1 MESYRIRGLRP
12 FRLFLIVI
20 LALTPLVQSFWFG
33 RAWRV
38 IDAVAWPGP
47 RTLLQGLWIVAA
59 LVVLAAALDMLR
71 VRVLPRRAFGPW
83 GRAVVQLWLIA
94 SCLSFLAMMAME
106 SLAWFSR
113 PAMAALPVAQWARVG
128 PARHTV
134 FRYVVWLA
142 GGLPFLATVYG
153 ATVGRLRYRVITVEV
168 PITDLP
174 PPLDGL
180 RIVHLSDIHIGAF
193 MPRAAIRRA
202 VDMSNTV
209 QPDLAVLTGDL
220 ISNEH
225 DPLEDCIAELS
236 RLRAPMGVWGC
247 HGNHERW
254 AGVEAR
260 GQALFARY
268 GMHVLRQQCVELS
281 WRGGHFNLIGVD
293 DRRER
298 ARPGEPSSLLRGIEG
313 LVRPDIPNILL
324 SHNPETFPR
333 AAALGIALSLAGHT
347 HGGQLRFAL
356 GNRQWSPA
364 RLLTPFVAGLYRLP
378 YGLAASPS
386 SEEPGA
392 CSQTDAFLY
401 VNPGLGTLGLPL
413 RLGMPPEITV
423 LTLRSAGHPAAW
435 CGHAL

>member
-1 MESYRIRGLRP
+1 M
-12 FRLFLIVI
+12 
-20 LALTPLVQSFWFG
+20 T
-33 RAWRV
+33 
-38 IDAVAWPGP
+38 AVG
-47 RTLLQGLWIVAA
+47 
-59 LVVLAAALDMLR
+59 
-71 VRVLPRRAFGPW
+71 
-83 GRAVVQLWLIA
+83 
-94 SCLSFLAMMAME
+94 

-113 PAMAALPVAQWARVG
+113 PAMAALPVAQWARVE

-134 FRYVVWLA
+134 FRYAVWLA
-142 GGLPFLATVYG
+142 GGLPFLAAVYG
-153 ATVGRLRYRVITVEV
+153 ATAGRLRYRVVTVEV

-174 PPLDGL
+174 PQLDGL

-202 VDMSNTV
+202 VDMSNAV

-236 RLRAPMGVWGC
+236 RLAGALGVWGC

-293 DRRER
+293 DQRER
-298 ARPGEPSSLLRGIEG
+298 ARPGEPSSMLRSIEG

-333 AAALGIALSLAGHT
+333 AAAWASSSASRATRMVVRYALRSGTASGVRPASSRRLWRACIAC
-347 HGGQLRFAL
+347 
-356 GNRQWSPA
+356 
-364 RLLTPFVAGLYRLP
+364 P
-378 YGLAASPS
+378 YGLAAPPSQRRAWGMPSDSTLSCMSIRGWARLDSPCAWGCHRRSRCSRSERRGTQLRGAGTPSKVHSSTSMPFGHCWNLFTVVSLPSTAVLRSYFGLSPS
-386 SEEPGA
+386 FNSPTHPLYSAQRVAISTAPG
-392 CSQTDAFLY
+392 
-401 VNPGLGTLGLPL
+401 
-413 RLGMPPEITV
+413 
-423 LTLRSAGHPAAW
+423 
-435 CGHAL
+435 